1 MPGIVKELQMNRG
14 MKKAIVICLLVLLVF
29 ATGCSDDNATG
40 PAPPAAEQQTEG
52 VELLSGYP
60 KDVLPLFK
68 ARFVESTSFAVRAD
82 ANWVFGKDIYN
93 VSYTSDADLKD
104 VMEYYKGLL
113 TEMDEEY
120 SNDES
125 LQGMIGEQPVG
136 VMVYETEDGESQV
149 SLIIGSKPSEYV
161 TENPYFVNYPSDL
174 VEPFGRA
181 AFSEQRY
188 EVRNYSRLEEVYTES
203 HVTNV
208 TEEEFK
214 DFYSAKYSGADNLIE
229 NDHEYGLE
237 FQWTSQGYV
246 CRSTISNYDG
256 PGDEWVTIIVS
267 REI

>member
-1 MPGIVKELQMNRG
+1 MNNR
-14 MKKAIVICLLVLLVF
+14 KKIAIAICLIVMF
-29 ATGCSDDNATG
+29 ASMAGCSDEGANTT
-40 PAPPAAEQQTEG
+40 PPPVAEQETGG

-60 KDVLPLFK
+60 KDVLPLYQ
-68 ARFVESTSFAVRAD
+68 ARFVESTSFKVRTE

-93 VSYTSDADLKD
+93 VSYVSDADMKD
-104 VMEYYKGLL
+104 IMGYYKGLL
-113 TEMDEEY
+113 TELDEEY

-181 AFSEQRY
+181 SFSEQSY
-188 EVRNYSRLEEVYTES
+188 EVRDYSGLEEIYTES
-203 HVTNV
+203 HITNV
-208 TEEEFK
+208 SEEVFK
-214 DFYSAKYSGADNLIE
+214 EFYSEKYSGAENLVE